1 MLELKALLLTQGM
14 HGMLSQVEGLA
25 KALKLSFK
33 HHKIKL
39 KPYVVSFEEDMK
51 MFLLEMRL
59 FFTEVWSSEHVK
71 TLENVVSFPHLGSAT
86 IETRIAMG
94 DTAINN
100 ALAFFEG
107 KDLPNKVV

>member
-1 MLELKALLLTQGM
+1 MG
-14 HGMLSQVEGLA
+14 S
-25 KALKLSFK
+25 
-33 HHKIKL
+33 
-39 KPYVVSFEEDMK
+39 
-51 MFLLEMRL
+51 EMCIRDRL
-59 FFTEVWSSEHVK
+59 K
-71 TLENVVSFPHLGSAT
+71 TLENVVSYPHLGSAT